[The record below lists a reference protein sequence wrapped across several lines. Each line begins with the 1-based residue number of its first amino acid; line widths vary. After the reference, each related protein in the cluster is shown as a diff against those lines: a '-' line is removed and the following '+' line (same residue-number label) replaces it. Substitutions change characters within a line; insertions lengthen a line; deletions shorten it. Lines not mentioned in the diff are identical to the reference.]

1 MVSSSGA
8 IESIAGLGPCAQ
20 TIREKLLFVNVFSMF
35 DQNDDNCVPAHVE
48 SINYSVVANP
58 YSSMT
63 DEAITQWF
71 SEANRIDSEPRFDR
85 RLDAIAH
92 CLRERRDIVFDNTF
106 KVFDLKE
113 FISRLCHER
122 LSSWILLRASLP
134 FLKELNLHVFRERLQ

>member
-1 MVSSSGA
+1 
-8 IESIAGLGPCAQ
+8 
-20 TIREKLLFVNVFSMF
+20 MF
-35 DQNDDNCVPAHVE
+35 DQNDDNSVPAHVE
-48 SINYSVVANP
+48 ATNDSVIANP
-58 YSSMT
+58 YSSVS
-63 DEAITQWF
+63 DEAISQRFPET
-71 SEANRIDSEPRFDR
+71 NRIDRETRFDR

-122 LSSWILLRASLP
+122 LFSWILLRASLP